1 MTAGWHGGDHGT
13 TTVGEGSGT
22 GLREK
27 VYLEL
32 RERIMSGQ
40 VPAHARLV
48 EGRLCEALG
57 VSRTPLRE
65 ALVRLHSDGI
75 VTRREDGYYPMFP
88 DLDSIRDLYELRITL
103 ELRGIARH
111 VENPALE
118 FDRTLLESVR
128 LRWLDLKAEPPRPSP
143 DIVQLDQQFH
153 LDLSTAAGNPALTR
167 ALATVNS
174 QIRLVRMYDY
184 RTPERVEATVSEH
197 LAIVEQVLD
206 GELAGALAALHAHVG
221 ESLEVVEQRA
231 VHALTAHAL
240 HGRH

>member
-1 MTAGWHGGDHGT
+1 MDTAGG
-13 TTVGEGSGT
+13 GSGI

-27 VYLEL
+27 VYRDL

-48 EGRLCEALG
+48 EGRLCETLG

-75 VTRREDGYYPMFP
+75 VIRREDGYYPMFP

-103 ELRGIARH
+103 ELRGIERH
-111 VENPALE
+111 MENPALA
-118 FDRTLLESVR
+118 FDRALLESVR
-128 LRWLDLKAEPPRPSP
+128 LRWLDLKSDPPIPSP

-153 LDLSTAAGNPALTR
+153 LDLSTAAGNAALTR

-184 RTPERVEATVSEH
+184 RTPERVEATVIEH

-206 GELAGALAALHAHVG
+206 GELAGALTALHAHVG
-221 ESLEVVEQRA
+221 ESLEIVEQRA
-231 VHALTAHAL
+231 VQALTAHAL
-240 HGRH
+240 HARR